1 MFRASKQNEQ
11 PSQTQASISRPL
23 HSKNTPVPTLWREQ
37 HVPIYLFA
45 ILNTQYIIIW
55 IVTNSSEPLSNF
67 FFLDEAAGCIVSS
80 QMSCFTASTKPFLAS
95 TSSPV
100 SQERLW
106 STPSQSVLIFTRL
119 GDRGRCQPCGDF
131 FEVPGGEPA
140 CPGLKRKPTDQTCGV

>member
-1 MFRASKQNEQ
+1 MFRASKLNEQ

-67 FFLDEAAGCIVSS
+67 FFSLTRQLAALYHLKC
-80 QMSCFTASTKPFLAS
+80 LAS
-95 TSSPV
+95 L
-100 SQERLW
+100 RLQNLFW
-106 STPSQSVLIFTRL
+106 QVQAAQSAKRGFGRL
-119 GDRGRCQPCGDF
+119 LRS
-131 FEVPGGEPA
+131 
-140 CPGLKRKPTDQTCGV
+140 LY